1 MKVSIRT
8 LAIAG
13 SGLSAI
19 FAALTI
25 KSQKNT
31 NVVLFDKARGLGG
44 RLATRRAEN
53 GKFDHG
59 AQYFDI
65 STLLDQPQ
73 IQTLL
78 DEKIISSNNG
88 SDKFFSPGGMTNI
101 AKFLLKEFDVGGVPR
116 AITYSKVAQ

>member
-1 MKVSIRT
+1 MNVSIRT

-59 AQYFDI
+59 AQYFNI
-65 STLLDQPQ
+65 STLLDLSL
-73 IQTLL
+73 IH
-78 DEKIISSNNG
+78 I
-88 SDKFFSPGGMTNI
+88 
-101 AKFLLKEFDVGGVPR
+101 
-116 AITYSKVAQ
+116 